1 MTVLRS
7 YVSGAWIAPADDGRP
22 VLDAVTGEEVARVSS
37 AGIDLGAALAYGR
50 SAGGPALRELT
61 FHQRA
66 ALLKSLGMLLREH
79 RQELYALSARTGATL
94 GDSKFDVDGG
104 IGVLLSYASKA
115 RRELPNDTILA
126 EGAVEPLGK
135 GGTFVGQHILTPL
148 HGVAV
153 QINAFNFPV
162 WGPLEKFAPAFIAGV
177 PSLVKPA
184 TQTAYLT
191 ARLVELIV
199 DSGLLPEGSIQLVCG
214 SVGDLFDH
222 LGEQDLVSFTGSAAT
237 ARQLRAHP
245 AIVGRSIRFNAE
257 ADSLNCSVL
266 GPEAGPGTPE
276 FDLYV
281 RQLVTEMTVKAG
293 QKCTAI
299 RRALVPAALA
309 DQVAEAAR
317 DRLAKV
323 VVGNPAEEGV
333 RMGALAG
340 LEQREEVRRSV
351 KALLSAGWIVFGD
364 PDHVDVVGASAERG
378 AFMAP
383 LLLRADEAGRPEPHQ
398 VEAFGPVSTI
408 IGYRDTAEVID
419 LAARGRGSLA
429 GSIVTA
435 DIAFARD
442 VVLGLAP
449 WHGRLLV
456 LDREDG
462 AESTGHGSP
471 LPALVHGGPGRA
483 GGGEEM
489 GGIRGVLHYMQR
501 TAVQASPR
509 VLSAVTRTWIPGTE
523 RNADGG
529 HPFRKSLA
537 ELRIGDTV
545 VAGPRRVTL
554 ADIEHFAEFTGDT
567 FYAHMDEEAA
577 RANPFFDGRIAHGY
591 LIVSFAAG
599 LFVQPDPGPVLAN
612 YGLENLRFLT
622 PVYPGDELTV
632 TLTCK
637 QITPREDA
645 GYGEVRW
652 DVDVTN
658 QDGKSVASYDVLTL
672 VAKEWPPAVGAAAI
686 MPGPG
691 RARPRS
697 GGRAGSPAQVPP
709 TSPRPAATPSG
720 SMREITPSSSSSPAG
735 PPTTR
740 TCAGSWPSVRTA
752 RRKFDRQHGQLEPQ
766 PDRPPFA
773 RPVVAVERQPAA
785 GPVHGEHARRRG
797 GRRDVQEPAGAV
809 LGLEPLPAVH
819 PDARA
824 ALDPVGGRP
833 RDAEHLRHRRGEQ
846 FAGSRGHHAEAG
858 RAGPITSMVP
868 APKSTTSASS
878 RAPGVVRAP
887 SRAAAGSVTGLC
899 TGMSSRSPRTAA
911 ACASPAR
918 LSEATSTARPVLPCR
933 AVAASAAAARSTANR
948 SSTSTAA
955 GAAPAAAVAGPNART
970 APTGQPASRAH
981 AARSGRRSPSA
992 VIIHG
997 SAGTSA
1003 TAGAAGS
1010 RPTTA
1015 LA

>member
-1 MTVLRS
+1 MTTLRS
-7 YVSGAWIAPADDGRP
+7 YVSGAWTEPADGGQGARP

-50 SAGGPALRELT
+50 SVGGPVLRELT

-66 ALLKSLGMLLREH
+66 ALLKSLGLLLREH
-79 RQELYALSARTGATL
+79 RPELYALSARTGATL
-94 GDSKFDVDGG
+94 GDAKFDVDGG

-126 EGAVEPLGK
+126 EGAVEPLGQ

-162 WGPLEKFAPAFIAGV
+162 WGPLEKLAPAFIAGV
-177 PSLVKPA
+177 PSLIKPA

-199 DSGLLPEGSIQLVCG
+199 DSGLLPDGSIQLVCG
-214 SVGDLFDH
+214 SVGGLFDH

-245 AIVGRSIRFNAE
+245 AIVERSIRFNAE
-257 ADSLNCSVL
+257 ADSLNCSIL

-323 VVGNPAEEGV
+323 VVGNPATEGV

-351 KALLSAGWIVFGD
+351 KVLLSAARIVYGD
-364 PDHVDVVGASAERG
+364 PDHVDVLGASAERG

-383 LLLRADEAGRPEPHQ
+383 LLLRTDDADRPEPHQ

-408 IGYRDTAEVID
+408 IGYQDTPGVIE

-435 DIAFARD
+435 DTAFARD
-442 VVLGLAP
+442 VVLGLAH

-489 GGIRGVLHYMQR
+489 GGIRGVLHHMQR

-509 VLSAVTRTWIPGTE
+509 VLSAVTRRWIPGTE
-523 RNADGG
+523 RDTGGG

-545 VAGPRRVTL
+545 VAGPRPVTL

-567 FYAHMDEEAA
+567 FYAHMDADAA
-577 RANPFFDGRIAHGY
+577 RANPFFDDRVAHGY

-599 LFVQPDPGPVLAN
+599 LFVHPDPGPVLAN
-612 YGLENLRFLT
+612 YGLDNLRFLT
-622 PVYPGDELTV
+622 PVYAGDELTA

-645 GYGEVRW
+645 GHGEVRW
-652 DVDVTN
+652 DVNVTN
-658 QDGKSVASYDVLTL
+658 QDGKPVATYELLTL
-672 VAKEWPPAVGAAAI
+672 VAKEWPA
-686 MPGPG
+686 
-691 RARPRS
+691 
-697 GGRAGSPAQVPP
+697 
-709 TSPRPAATPSG
+709 
-720 SMREITPSSSSSPAG
+720 
-735 PPTTR
+735 
-740 TCAGSWPSVRTA
+740 
-752 RRKFDRQHGQLEPQ
+752 
-766 PDRPPFA
+766 
-773 RPVVAVERQPAA
+773 
-785 GPVHGEHARRRG
+785 
-797 GRRDVQEPAGAV
+797 
-809 LGLEPLPAVH
+809 
-819 PDARA
+819 
-824 ALDPVGGRP
+824 
-833 RDAEHLRHRRGEQ
+833 
-846 FAGSRGHHAEAG
+846 
-858 RAGPITSMVP
+858 
-868 APKSTTSASS
+868 
-878 RAPGVVRAP
+878 
-887 SRAAAGSVTGLC
+887 
-899 TGMSSRSPRTAA
+899 
-911 ACASPAR
+911 
-918 LSEATSTARPVLPCR
+918 
-933 AVAASAAAARSTANR
+933 
-948 SSTSTAA
+948 
-955 GAAPAAAVAGPNART
+955 
-970 APTGQPASRAH
+970 
-981 AARSGRRSPSA
+981 
-992 VIIHG
+992 
-997 SAGTSA
+997 
-1003 TAGAAGS
+1003 
-1010 RPTTA
+1010 
-1015 LA
+1015 

>member
-7 YVSGAWIAPADDGRP
+7 YVSGAWTEPADDGRP

-37 AGIDLGAALAYGR
+37 AGIDLAAALDYGR
-50 SAGGPALRELT
+50 MAGGPALRELT

-66 ALLKSLGMLLREH
+66 ALLKSLGQVLREH

-94 GDSKFDVDGG
+94 GDARFDVDGG
-104 IGVLLSYASKA
+104 IGVLLSYASRAK
-115 RRELPNDTILA
+115 RELPNDTILA
-126 EGAVEPLGK
+126 EGAVEPLGR

-199 DSGLLPEGSIQLVCG
+199 ASGLLPDGAIQLVCG
-214 SVGDLFDH
+214 GIGGLFDH

-237 ARQLRAHP
+237 ARQLRAHR
-245 AIVGRSIRFNAE
+245 AIVERSIRFNAE
-257 ADSLNCSVL
+257 ADSLNCSIL

-276 FDLYV
+276 FDLYI

-317 DRLAKV
+317 DRLAEV
-323 VVGNPAEEGV
+323 VVGNPAEDSVG
-333 RMGALAG
+333 MGALAG

-351 KALLSAGWIVFGD
+351 KALLSAGRIVSGD

-383 LLLRADEAGRPEPHQ
+383 LLLRADNADRPEPHQ

-408 IGYRDTAEVID
+408 IGYQDTGEVIE

-429 GSIVTA
+429 GSVVTA
-435 DIAFARD
+435 DVSFARD

-471 LPALVHGGPGRA
+471 LPMLVHGGPGRA

-489 GGIRGVLHYMQR
+489 GGVRGVLHHMQR

-509 VLSAVTRTWIPGTE
+509 VLSAVTRRWIPGAE
-523 RNADGG
+523 RSADGG
-529 HPFRKSLA
+529 HPFLKSLA
-537 ELRIGDTV
+537 DLRIGDTV
-545 VAGPRRVTL
+545 VAGPRQVTL

-567 FYAHMDEEAA
+567 FYLHMDEEAA
-577 RANPFFDGRIAHGY
+577 RANPFFDGRVAHGY
-591 LIVSFAAG
+591 LILSFAAG

-637 QITPREDA
+637 QIIPREDA
-645 GYGEVRW
+645 GHGEVRW
-652 DVDVTN
+652 DVSVAN
-658 QDGKSVASYDVLTL
+658 QDGKQVASYDLLTL
-672 VAKEWPPAVGAAAI
+672 VAKEWPPA
-686 MPGPG
+686 
-691 RARPRS
+691 
-697 GGRAGSPAQVPP
+697 
-709 TSPRPAATPSG
+709 
-720 SMREITPSSSSSPAG
+720 
-735 PPTTR
+735 
-740 TCAGSWPSVRTA
+740 
-752 RRKFDRQHGQLEPQ
+752 
-766 PDRPPFA
+766 
-773 RPVVAVERQPAA
+773 
-785 GPVHGEHARRRG
+785 
-797 GRRDVQEPAGAV
+797 
-809 LGLEPLPAVH
+809 
-819 PDARA
+819 
-824 ALDPVGGRP
+824 
-833 RDAEHLRHRRGEQ
+833 
-846 FAGSRGHHAEAG
+846 
-858 RAGPITSMVP
+858 
-868 APKSTTSASS
+868 
-878 RAPGVVRAP
+878 
-887 SRAAAGSVTGLC
+887 
-899 TGMSSRSPRTAA
+899 
-911 ACASPAR
+911 
-918 LSEATSTARPVLPCR
+918 
-933 AVAASAAAARSTANR
+933 
-948 SSTSTAA
+948 
-955 GAAPAAAVAGPNART
+955 
-970 APTGQPASRAH
+970 
-981 AARSGRRSPSA
+981 
-992 VIIHG
+992 
-997 SAGTSA
+997 
-1003 TAGAAGS
+1003 
-1010 RPTTA
+1010 
-1015 LA
+1015 